1 MTELKRRSNNHR
13 SKHKDKRSQEDHRV
27 IKQKNPREKKTS
39 KYGVSILLEDDP
51 SIDAED

>member
-27 IKQKNPREKKTS
+27 IKQKSPREKKTS
-39 KYGVSILLEDDP
+39 KYGVSTLLEDDP